1 MPLKKQV
8 TIAELKVGI
17 FVIIAVVLL
26 GALILQQSW
35 GVHWFRETVNAITYL
50 GDVGG
55 LKPGNPVWL
64 AGIEIGKVRSV
75 NIVQPEMYSGN
86 EPIFRQI
93 SNIKK
98 QIDSLDPGQPNYRPL
113 VADLDE
119 QVRSLKTG
127 LRLVEVTM
135 EIQKPYLN
143 RLGQDSEVTIES
155 RGLIGDSYIEISAGA
170 YGTPPPMRGGFYVL
184 EGSRAT
190 GFREIITGAN
200 DVIANFGVLSD
211 QFKNIALK
219 IDPDK
224 VGTGLAATIQDVQKT
239 MRQANATFTQAT
251 RLVEDLRTGQGSFG
265 RMVADPALY
274 NRLTESLE
282 EFNSLA
288 GQIQDGSGTL
298 SRLIKNPD
306 LYDSAASATR
316 RTDVVVERVEKGEG
330 TLGKLSKDP
339 ALYDASRQT
348 MEKLA
353 SFVDRIDRAD
363 GTMGKLIND
372 PALYNNLNQT
382 TAEITKL
389 IYDLRQDPKKYL
401 TIRFRI
407 F

>member
-1 MPLKKQV
+1 M
-8 TIAELKVGI
+8 
-17 FVIIAVVLL
+17 VVALVML

-35 GVHWFRETVNAITYL
+35 GVHWFRETAKAITYL
-50 GDVGG
+50 GDVAG

-75 NIVQPEMYSGN
+75 TIVKPEAYSGN

-98 QIDSLDPGQPNYRPL
+98 QIDGMDPKQPNYKQL
-113 VADLDE
+113 VGDLEE
-119 QVRSLKTG
+119 QIRNLKSA

-143 RLGQDSEVTIES
+143 RLGDDSEVTIES
-155 RGLIGDSYIEISAGA
+155 RGLIGDSYIEISAGT
-170 YGTPPPMRGGFYVL
+170 YGIPPQIRGGYYVL

-239 MRQANATFTQAT
+239 MRQANLNLYAGHPAGD
-251 RLVEDLRTGQGSFG
+251 DLRTRKGHLWPP
-265 RMVADPALY
+265 RDDPALY

-282 EFNSLA
+282 KFNSLA
-288 GQIQDGSGTL
+288 TQIQDGSGTL
-298 SRLIKNPD
+298 SRLIKNPE
-306 LYDSAASATR
+306 LYENVNSATK
-316 RTDVVVERVEKGEG
+316 RTDLIVERVERGEG

-372 PALYNNLNQT
+372 PVLYNNLNQT
-382 TAEITKL
+382 AAEMTKL

-401 TIRFRI
+401 TIRFRV

>member
-1 MPLKKQV
+1 MPLNKQV

-17 FVIIAVVLL
+17 LVVIALVVL

-35 GVHWFRETVNAITYL
+35 GVHWFRETAKAITYL
-50 GDVGG
+50 GDVAG

-75 NIVQPEMYSGN
+75 AIVKPEAYSGN

-98 QIDSLDPGQPNYRPL
+98 QIDGMDPKQPNYKQL
-113 VADLDE
+113 VGDLEE
-119 QVRSLKTG
+119 QIRNLKSA

-143 RLGQDSEVTIES
+143 RLGDDSEVTIES
-155 RGLIGDSYIEISAGA
+155 RGLIGDSYIEISAGT
-170 YGTPPPMRGGFYVL
+170 YGIPPQIRGEYYVL

-211 QFKNIALK
+211 QFKNIAMK

-224 VGTGLAATIQDVQKT
+224 VGTGLAQTIQDVQKT
-239 MRQANATFTQAT
+239 MLQANTTFTQT
-251 RLVEDLRTGQGSFG
+251 TLLVNDLRTGKGSFG
-265 RMVADPALY
+265 RLVADPALY

-282 EFNSLA
+282 KFNSLA
-288 GQIQDGSGTL
+288 AQIQDGSGTL
-298 SRLIKNPD
+298 SRLIKNPE
-306 LYDSAASATR
+306 LYENVNSATK
-316 RTDVVVERVEKGEG
+316 RTDLIVERIERGEG

-339 ALYDASRQT
+339 ALYDSSRQT

-372 PALYNNLNQT
+372 PDLYNNLNQT
-382 TAEITKL
+382 AAEMTKL

-401 TIRFRI
+401 TIRFRL